1 MKRIIILIVAV
12 VLLAVAGYIVFFRW
26 GDAKRTAGGY
36 KKADTPQVCAEMFR
50 KAIRE
55 REYDIAADYVTQPYA
70 EQLKKG
76 AEPGKELG
84 KSIDNL
90 TDQLNSRGLM
100 RDELQLVLFALDPF
114 PKEVEI
120 TTADETTSTPKA
132 VLVIAAPKVGAS
144 TANSGKWNLKPEML
158 NTLVPTLGA
167 DRVMRTN
174 KISFPMKKDGEVWKI
189 DVSADTNLQTS
200 VTTLKDKYKNFVN
213 PLDDVKENLKT
224 DATTKENVAGE
235 LKRMLEQ
242 ASKE

>member
-1 MKRIIILIVAV
+1 MKRIIILVVVV

-26 GDAKRTAGGY
+26 GDAKRTAGGF
-36 KKADTPQVCAEMFR
+36 KKADTPQVCGEMFR

-84 KSIDNL
+84 KSLDNL
-90 TDQLNSRGLM
+90 TEQLNSRGLM

-114 PKEVEI
+114 PKDVEV

-132 VLVIAAPKVGAS
+132 TLLITAPKVGGS
-144 TANSGKWNLKPEML
+144 TASSGKWALKAEML
-158 NTLVPTLGA
+158 NTLVPTLGS
-167 DRVMRTN
+167 DRILRTN
-174 KISFPMKKDGEVWKI
+174 KITFPMKKDGEVWKI
-189 DVSADTNLQTS
+189 DVPADTNLQTS

-213 PLDDVKENLKT
+213 PIDDVKENLKT
-224 DATTKENVAGE
+224 DATTKENVSGE